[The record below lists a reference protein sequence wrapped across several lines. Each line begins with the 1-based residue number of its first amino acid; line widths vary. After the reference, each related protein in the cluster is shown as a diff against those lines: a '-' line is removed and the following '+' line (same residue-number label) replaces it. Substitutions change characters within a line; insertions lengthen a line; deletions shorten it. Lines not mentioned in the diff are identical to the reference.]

1 MTIITYF
8 WLKSIISLKKVPL
21 MTNNTLMQTI
31 GFVKYFNIYNLCNHL
46 SKITTGN
53 ICCLHEKHILQLLF
67 PPRQQNTRLVSS
79 GTSLT
84 SWGEGASLALV
95 GHPSSDDVTIKI
107 WGRSFTTST
116 SSAPHLF
123 LLVW

>member
-1 MTIITYF
+1 MTTTTYF
-8 WLKSIISLKKVPL
+8 WLKSKISLKKVPL
-21 MTNNTLMQTI
+21 MTNNTLMLTI

-46 SKITTGN
+46 SKITAGN

-79 GTSLT
+79 GTT

-95 GHPSSDDVTIKI
+95 GHPSSDVMIKI
-107 WGRSFTTST
+107 WGTSFTTST